1 MKRILLLVLT
11 ALLLLTAC
19 SKDEL
24 AVIVLDADGYGCTNT
39 ETGVH
44 YTVLSPAFEPAKS
57 AAAQGTYT
65 NEKTGAKTTYYEIPS
80 LDPARYLTDD
90 MQNVWCAEDILP
102 KASALTPVALL
113 ICEEGAISV
122 EVTRLT
128 AADDGATVDALLTLW
143 FEGEAARLPEGAKT
157 YMYRVKMMS
166 EELPNIFYCF
176 SFAVWGE
183 EAYFYDLFS
192 SRAVLVPR
200 ALAEKFPK
208 K

>member
-11 ALLLLTAC
+11 ALLMLTAC

-57 AAAQGTYT
+57 AAAHGTYT
-65 NEKTGAKTTYYEIPS
+65 NEKTGAKITYYEIPS

-90 MQNVWCAEDILP
+90 TQNIWCADDKLP
-102 KASALTPVALL
+102 EASALTPVALL
-113 ICEEGAISV
+113 ICEEAAISV
-122 EVTRLT
+122 EVSRLT
-128 AADDGATVDALLTLW
+128 VADDEEIVRALLTLW
-143 FEGEAARLPEGAKT
+143 FEGEAAQLPEGEKS

-183 EAYFYDLFS
+183 DAYFWDVFS
-192 SRAVLVPR
+192 ERAVLVPA
-200 ALAEKFPK
+200 ALADKFPK